1 MKSKNET
8 YILFSPKAKQ
18 KFEEF
23 LRGFA
28 PKKGD
33 NRMKGNILV
42 VSGPSGSGK
51 STLMH
56 EMIKRIDN
64 TYFSIST
71 TTREKRISEVEGKDY
86 FFISKDE
93 FKKGIEE
100 GNFLEWARVHDNY
113 YGTSLKPILKE
124 LSNGKMVIFDID
136 VQGHKIA
143 KEKFGNIITSVFVT
157 TPNLEILKE
166 RLIQR
171 GTDSPESIERR
182 LNNAISEMTRIKEY
196 DFLLVN
202 DYFDKTLESLVSIAY
217 ASKNRISSLNTEE
230 FISSWI

>member
-1 MKSKNET
+1 
-8 YILFSPKAKQ
+8 
-18 KFEEF
+18 
-23 LRGFA
+23 
-28 PKKGD
+28 
-33 NRMKGNILV
+33 MKGNILV

-71 TTREKRISEVEGKDY
+71 TTREKRIGEVEGKDY

-157 TPNLEILKE
+157 TPSLEILKD
-166 RLIQR
+166 RLGQR
-171 GTDSPESIERR
+171 GTDSPESIEKR

-202 DYFDKTLESLVSIAY
+202 DYFDKTLEDLVSIAH
-217 ASKNRISSLNTEE
+217 ASKNRTSSLNTEE

>member
-1 MKSKNET
+1 
-8 YILFSPKAKQ
+8 
-18 KFEEF
+18 
-23 LRGFA
+23 
-28 PKKGD
+28 
-33 NRMKGNILV
+33 MKGSILV

-56 EMIKRIDN
+56 EMMKRVES

-71 TTREKRISEVEGKDY
+71 TTREIRAGEIEAKDY

-93 FKKGIEE
+93 FKQGIEE

-124 LSNGKMVIFDID
+124 LNAGKMVIFDID

-157 TPNLEILKE
+157 TPSLEILKE

-171 GTDSPESIERR
+171 GTDSSKSIEKR

-196 DFLLVN
+196 DFLLIN
-202 DYFDKTLESLVSIAY
+202 DYFDKTLENLVSIAH

>member
-1 MKSKNET
+1 
-8 YILFSPKAKQ
+8 
-18 KFEEF
+18 
-23 LRGFA
+23 
-28 PKKGD
+28 
-33 NRMKGNILV
+33 MKGNILV
-42 VSGPSGSGK
+42 ISGPSGSGK

-56 EMIKRIDN
+56 EMMKRIDN
-64 TYFSIST
+64 IYFSIST
-71 TTREKRISEVEGKDY
+71 TTRAKRADEIEGKDY

-100 GNFLEWARVHDNY
+100 GSFLEWARVHDNY

-124 LSNGKMVIFDID
+124 LNAGKMVIFDID

-157 TPNLEILKE
+157 TPSLEILKE

-171 GTDSPESIERR
+171 GTDSSESIEKR

-202 DYFDKTLESLVSIAY
+202 DYFDKTLEGLVSIAH
-217 ASKNRISSLNTEE
+217 ASKKRTSSLNTEE

>member
-1 MKSKNET
+1 
-8 YILFSPKAKQ
+8 
-18 KFEEF
+18 
-23 LRGFA
+23 
-28 PKKGD
+28 
-33 NRMKGNILV
+33 MKGNILV

-71 TTREKRISEVEGKDY
+71 TTREKRIGEVEGKDY

-124 LSNGKMVIFDID
+124 LSNSKMVIFDID

>member
-1 MKSKNET
+1 
-8 YILFSPKAKQ
+8 
-18 KFEEF
+18 
-23 LRGFA
+23 
-28 PKKGD
+28 
-33 NRMKGNILV
+33 MKGSILV

-56 EMIKRIDN
+56 EMMKRVES

-71 TTREKRISEVEGKDY
+71 TTREIRAGEIEGKDY

-93 FKKGIEE
+93 FKQGIEE

-124 LSNGKMVIFDID
+124 LNAGKMVIFDID

-157 TPNLEILKE
+157 TPSLEILKE

-171 GTDSPESIERR
+171 GTDSSKSIEKR

-196 DFLLVN
+196 DFLLIN
-202 DYFDKTLESLVSIAY
+202 DYFDKTLENLVSIAH

>member
-1 MKSKNET
+1 M
-8 YILFSPKAKQ
+8 
-18 KFEEF
+18 
-23 LRGFA
+23 RGS
-28 PKKGD
+28 
-33 NRMKGNILV
+33 ILV
-42 VSGPSGSGK
+42 ISGPSGSGK

-56 EMIKRIDN
+56 EMIKRVEN

-71 TTREKRISEVEGKDY
+71 TTREKRDGEVDGKDY

-100 GNFLEWARVHDNY
+100 GSFLEWARVHDNY

-124 LSNGKMVIFDID
+124 LNTKKMVVFDID

-143 KEKFGNIITSVFVT
+143 KEKFGNIITSVFLT
-157 TPNLEILKE
+157 TPSQTVLKN

-171 GTDSPESIERR
+171 GTDTTESIQKR

-196 DFLLVN
+196 DYILIN
-202 DYFDKTLESLVSIAY
+202 DYFEKTLEDLISIAH
-217 ASKNRISSLNTEE
+217 ASKNRVASLNTEE
-230 FISSWI
+230 FISSWANV